1 MRVID
6 LKIPHPSPL
15 PRGEGRN
22 KNMPKLLSAVLIT
35 FFALSSVSAV
45 PFPVSKNPKTC
56 CGRSICMC
64 THVKGEQCPFKHGE
78 EKAAK
83 QDKPSCHLNS
93 KMKTDHHANQTVKIP
108 ESTSR
113 FRAAPCHSS
122 NPESTAPN
130 AAKDFFADARTPLFE
145 ILTSEPFKPS
155 SNLFPSSIFS
165 EKIKHPPRTLLF

>member
-1 MRVID
+1 M
-6 LKIPHPSPL
+6 
-15 PRGEGRN
+15 N
-22 KNMPKLLSAVLIT
+22 KLLSAILVS

-56 CGRSICMC
+56 CGRSVCMC
-64 THVKGEQCPFKHGE
+64 THAKGERCPFKHGG

-93 KMKTDHHANQTVKIP
+93 KMKSGHDSHHVDQVKKAP

-130 AAKDFFADARTPLFE
+130 TTKDFLADARVPLFE
-145 ILTSEPFKPS
+145 ILTSGPFKPS
-155 SNLFPSSIFS
+155 SNLFPPSIFS
-165 EKIKHPPRTLLF
+165 EKIKHPPRFVLLFSI